1 MPGPEMAV
9 PAANASDAD
18 GAPEVSV
25 NVEVLVEA
33 MATKAPS
40 MLGAAFGKQG
50 SVPVIVG
57 LDELGDWF
65 GVTT

>member
-1 MPGPEMAV
+1 MPGPDMAV
-9 PAANASDAD
+9 PAANATVGAAD
-18 GAPEVSV
+18 VSV

-33 MATKAPS
+33 MATKAPL
-40 MLGAAFGKQG
+40 MPVAAFGKQG

-65 GVTT
+65 GLTT